1 MKEANDILS
10 KLKKK
15 EFTPIYF
22 LHGTEA
28 LYIDQV
34 VDFIEKNAL
43 TESEQSFN
51 QTLLY
56 GRDVEASQIVEIC
69 SRLPMM
75 ASHQV
80 VIVKEAQEI
89 KGFDFFEKYFLKP
102 VPSTILVLAYKHKK
116 IDKRKVIFKNLLK
129 NSNVTVLET
138 AEIRDYEVAAW
149 IGNYVKTQNLN
160 FSPKAIQLLAE
171 FLGTDLAKIT
181 HEIDKL
187 FLIKGKGASISEEDI
202 EKNIGISKEYNIF
215 ELTNALGE
223 RNNLKSHQIVNYFIM
238 NPKSLFLPLAIST
251 VYSFYTKLFLVKY
264 TPNSEIRNLGSILKI
279 NPYIAKNFVQY
290 ASNYELV
297 QIKNIFD
304 ILKDYDLKSKGIG
317 ATGATSQGEIL
328 KEMVAKILN

>member
-1 MKEANDILS
+1 MQEANAILS
-10 KLKKK
+10 KLKQK

-28 LYIDQV
+28 LYIDQIT
-34 VDFIEKNAL
+34 DYIEKNVL

-89 KGFDFFEKYFLKP
+89 KGFEYLEKYFLKP
-102 VPSTILVLAYKHKK
+102 VVSTILVLAYKHKK
-116 IDKRKVIFKNLLK
+116 IDKRKVVFKNVLK
-129 NSNVTVLET
+129 NNQATILET
-138 AEIRDYEVAAW
+138 ELIKDYEVAKW
-149 IGNYVKTQNLN
+149 IANYVKTKKLN
-160 FSPKAIQLLAE
+160 FSPKAIELLAE

-187 FLIKGKGASISEEDI
+187 ILIKGANASISEEDI

-215 ELTNALGE
+215 ELTNAIGE
-223 RNNLKSHQIVNYFIM
+223 KNNVKTHQIVNYFIM

-251 VYSFYTKLFLVKY
+251 IYSFFTKILLVKHSRS
-264 TPNSEIRNLGSILKI
+264 TDSKTLGSILKI
-279 NPYIAKNFVQY
+279 NPFIAKNYLVY
-290 ASNYELV
+290 AANYDYNSL
-297 QIKNIFD
+297 IDIFE
-304 ILKDYDLKSKGIG
+304 ILRDYDLKSKGIG
-317 ATGATSQGEIL
+317 ATGATSAGELL
-328 KEMVAKILN
+328 KEMLAKILN

>member
-1 MKEANDILS
+1 MQEANAILS

-22 LHGTEA
+22 LHGTEP

-34 VDFIEKNAL
+34 VNFIEKNAL
-43 TESEQSFN
+43 TESEKSFN
-51 QTLLY
+51 QSIFY
-56 GRDVEASQIVEIC
+56 GRDLEASQIVEVC

-89 KGFDFFEKYFLKP
+89 KGFEYFEKYFEKP

-116 IDKRKVIFKNLLK
+116 IDKRKAIFKSLLK
-129 NSNVTVLET
+129 NTNVTVLET
-138 AEIRDYEVAAW
+138 AEIRDYEVAPW
-149 IGNYVKTQNLN
+149 ISNYVKTKKINVSAN
-160 FSPKAIQLLAE
+160 AVQLLAE

-187 FLIKGKGASISEEDI
+187 VLIKGEGASISEEDI

-215 ELTNALGE
+215 ELTNAMGE
-223 RNNLKSHQIVNYFIM
+223 RDNLKSHKIVNYFIM
-238 NPKSLFLPLAIST
+238 NPKSLFLPMAIGMI
-251 VYSFYTKLFLVKY
+251 YSFYTKVFLVKY
-264 TPNSEIRNLGSILKI
+264 TPSSEIRNLGSILKI
-279 NPYIAKNFVQY
+279 NPYIAKSYVQY
-290 ASNYELV
+290 ASNYDV
-297 QIKNIFD
+297 RQIKNIFD
-304 ILKDYDLKSKGIG
+304 VLKDYDLKSKGVG
-317 ATGATSQGEIL
+317 ATGATSPGEIL

>member
-34 VDFIEKNAL
+34 VDYIEKNAL

-51 QTLLY
+51 QTILY
-56 GRDVEASQIVEIC
+56 GRDAEAAQIVEIC

-80 VIVKEAQEI
+80 VIIKEAQEI
-89 KGFDFFEKYFLKP
+89 KGFDFFEKYFQKP
-102 VPSTILVLAYKHKK
+102 VPSTILVLAFKHKK
-116 IDKRKVIFKNLLK
+116 IDKRKVIFKILLK
-129 NSNVTVLET
+129 NPSVTVLET

-149 IGNYVKTQNLN
+149 ISNYVKSKKLN
-160 FSPKAIQLLAE
+160 VSANAIQLLAE
-171 FLGTDLAKIT
+171 FLGNDLAKIT

-187 FLIKGKGASISEEDI
+187 VLIKGAGASISAEDI

-223 RNNLKSHQIVNYFIM
+223 KDNLKSHKIVNYFMM
-238 NPKSLFLPLAIST
+238 NPKSLALPMAIGI
-251 VYSFYTKLFLVKY
+251 VYSFYTKVLLVKY
-264 TPNSEIRNLGSILKI
+264 TPGSEIRNLGSILKI
-279 NPYIAKNFVQY
+279 NPYIAKNYIQY
-290 ASNYELV
+290 AANYDL
-297 QIKNIFD
+297 IKIKSIFN
-304 ILKDYDLKSKGIG
+304 ILKEYDLKSKGVG
-317 ATGATSQGEIL
+317 ATGATSQGEFL